1 MNKKIQILTMLCFML
16 IIGNVQA
23 ATGAGI
29 QSSYEEA
36 MLPQE
41 QTMKS
46 QVWGLSPQLG
56 LFSFTERNDNYTS
69 RFAVGL
75 GYDLNLAPAFW
86 EKSNLF
92 FVGLKT
98 GFLYSHLGGEGSNM
112 LGNNGPDFNQQG
124 ANLLSIPIDLKV
136 GYHLTDS
143 FRLSARTGGNV
154 IYRSI
159 AKSIDLGPGS
169 NSSEE
174 LWKIYPNAGLDAEF
188 QVNKN
193 LSLVA
198 SPDMTFTTGKN
209 IFVATIGAT
218 IMGY

>member
-1 MNKKIQILTMLCFML
+1 MKRKMKLLTLMFCVPLFSNAYAGM
-16 IIGNVQA
+16 GAQA
-23 ATGAGI
+23 
-29 QSSYEEA
+29 SYEEA
-36 MLPQE
+36 RLPQE
-41 QTMKS
+41 QTLKS

-56 LFSFTERNDNYTS
+56 LFSYTERDDNYTS
-69 RFAVGL
+69 RMAVGL
-75 GYDLNLAPAFW
+75 GYDLNLAPSFW

-98 GFLYSHLGGEGSNM
+98 GFLYSHIGAEDANLFGNEGIN
-112 LGNNGPDFNQQG
+112 PNQQG

-136 GYHLTDS
+136 GYNVTDS
-143 FRLSARTGGNV
+143 FRLSARTGGNI

-159 AKSIDLGPGS
+159 ANSMDLGAGS
-169 NSSEE
+169 DSSEE

-198 SPDMTFTTGKN
+198 SPDMTFTTGRN